1 MDTDDS
7 SELAPIRHTRP
18 SSQPS
23 FEQTPGHTLHVP
35 DLPRSRSALP
45 EGTRHP
51 APRIFEPK
59 PESLIEP
66 TSKSLLNAV
75 ERFDSDS
82 MPDMLPRSPHPVSRT
97 PKPPSPTLPPG
108 DSLSMM
114 QRSPEIGRPLNVTDA
129 LSYLDAVKSQFQDK
143 PDVYNHFL
151 DIMKDF
157 KSQM

>member
-1 MDTDDS
+1 
-7 SELAPIRHTRP
+7 
-18 SSQPS
+18 
-23 FEQTPGHTLHVP
+23 
-35 DLPRSRSALP
+35 
-45 EGTRHP
+45 
-51 APRIFEPK
+51 
-59 PESLIEP
+59 LIEP

-75 ERFDSDS
+75 ERFEHAS
-82 MPDMLPRSPHPVSRT
+82 MPDVHALSPLPVPRT
-97 PKPPSPTLPPG
+97 PKPLTPKPPPN
-108 DSLSMM
+108 DSMAVV